1 MEMDMT
7 RRSAGRPKKIS
18 GLEHYSGV
26 AAQRAGAF
34 VSENPALVGGSTAFA
49 VTMFFIAS
57 NALWY
62 QPNAHRETFFQTR
75 SLDAYKAPELPQNH
89 SNLSG
94 KAGGEATFR
103 IVRESAPEADPVV
116 RDIQS
121 ALREMAMYEGEVD
134 GIAGPRTL
142 QAIRDFQARAG
153 LEPNGKVGAP
163 LLDAIRTASVPA
175 PKLKKVAPAEQT
187 FEDIE
192 REASG
197 PNADTVKSIQ
207 AALKKHGHDEIEPD
221 GIAGSKTAAAI
232 KEYQK
237 AKKLKVTGVADEA
250 LVQSMKKSGWL

>member
-1 MEMDMT
+1 MN
-7 RRSAGRPKKIS
+7 RRSAGRPKKAS
-18 GLEHYSGV
+18 LLEQYSGI

-49 VTMFFIAS
+49 VTMFFVAS

-75 SLDAYKAPELPQNH
+75 SLDEYKAPELPQSH
-89 SNLSG
+89 SKLSG

-103 IVRESAPEADPVV
+103 IVRESAPAADPVV

-121 ALREMAMYEGEVD
+121 ALRQMAMYEGAVD

-175 PKLKKVAPAEQT
+175 PKLKKVAAEQT
-187 FEDIE
+187 IEDIE
-192 REASG
+192 REA
-197 PNADTVKSIQ
+197 NAPDAQMIKSIQ

-221 GIAGSKTAAAI
+221 GIAGSKTSAAV
-232 KEYQK
+232 KEFQK
-237 AKKLKVTGVADEA
+237 AKKLKVTGIADEA
-250 LVQSMKKSGWL
+250 VLKAMRKAGWVKE

>member
-1 MEMDMT
+1 MDMT

-18 GLEHYSGV
+18 GLEHYSGL

-34 VSENPALVGGSTAFA
+34 VSENPALVGGSTAFL
-49 VTMFFIAS
+49 VTLFFVAS

-62 QPNAHRETFFQTR
+62 QPNAHRDAFFETR
-75 SLDAYKAPELPQNH
+75 SLEDYKAPQLPEIH
-89 SNLSG
+89 SKLG
-94 KAGGEATFR
+94 AGGGKSDTFR
-103 IVRESAPEADPVV
+103 IVRESVPQADPVV

-121 ALREMAMYEGEVD
+121 ALRQMAMYEGEVD

-142 QAIRDFQARAG
+142 QAIRDFQAKAG
-153 LEPNGKVGAP
+153 LEPNGKVGPP

-187 FEDIE
+187 LEDVIAE
-192 REASG
+192 GADSG
-197 PNADTVKSIQ
+197 MVKSIQ

-221 GIAGSKTAAAI
+221 GIAGSKTNAAI

-250 LVQSMKKSGWL
+250 LLKSMKKSGWL

>member
-1 MEMDMT
+1 MDMT

-18 GLEHYSGV
+18 GLEHYSGL

-62 QPNAHRETFFQTR
+62 QPNAHREAFFATR
-75 SLDAYKAPELPQNH
+75 SLDEYKAPQLPEIH
-89 SNLSG
+89 SKLSG
-94 KAGGEATFR
+94 KSGKEDVFR
-103 IVRESAPEADPVV
+103 IVRETPVEADPVV

-121 ALREMAMYEGEVD
+121 ALRQMAMYEGEVD

-175 PKLKKVAPAEQT
+175 QKPKNPAAEQT
-187 FEDIE
+187 LEEIE
-192 REASG
+192 AASAG
-197 PNADTVKSIQ
+197 PDAGTVKSIQ

-221 GIAGSKTAAAI
+221 GIAGSKTSAAI

-237 AKKLKVTGVADEA
+237 AKKLKVTGAADEA
-250 LVQSMKKSGWL
+250 VLKSMQKSGWIKS

>member
-26 AAQRAGAF
+26 AAQHAGAF
-34 VSENPALVGGSTAFA
+34 VSENPALVGGSTAFL
-49 VTMFFIAS
+49 VTLFFVAS

-62 QPNAHRETFFQTR
+62 QPSAHRDAFFETR
-75 SLDAYKAPELPQNH
+75 SLDEYKAPQLPEIH
-89 SNLSG
+89 STLSG
-94 KAGGEATFR
+94 KTGKQDTFR
-103 IVRESAPEADPVV
+103 IVRETAPEADPVV

-121 ALREMAMYEGEVD
+121 ALRQMAMYEGEVD

-175 PKLKKVAPAEQT
+175 PKLKKAAAEQT
-187 FEDIE
+187 IADIE

-197 PNADTVKSIQ
+197 PAAQMVKSIQ

-221 GIAGSKTAAAI
+221 GIAGSKTSAAV

-250 LVQSMKKSGWL
+250 VLKSMQKSGWL

>member
-34 VSENPALVGGSTAFA
+34 VSENPALVGGSTAFL
-49 VTMFFIAS
+49 VTLFFVAS

-75 SLDAYKAPELPQNH
+75 SLDNYKAPELPEIH
-89 SNLSG
+89 STLSG
-94 KAGGEATFR
+94 KAGKQDTFR
-103 IVRESAPEADPVV
+103 IVRETAPAADPVV

-153 LEPNGKVGAP
+153 LEPNGKVGTP

-175 PKLKKVAPAEQT
+175 PKLKKVAAEQT
-187 FEDIE
+187 LEEVLAE
-192 REASG
+192 RPDAQ
-197 PNADTVKSIQ
+197 TVKAIQ
-207 AALKKHGHDEIEPD
+207 AALKSHGHDEIEPD
-221 GIAGSKTAAAI
+221 GIAGSKTSAAV
-232 KEYQK
+232 KEFQK

-250 LVQSMKKSGWL
+250 VLKAMRKAGWVKG

>member
-1 MEMDMT
+1 MA
-7 RRSAGRPKKIS
+7 RRSAGRPKKASWLEQYS
-18 GLEHYSGV
+18 GL

-49 VTMFFIAS
+49 VTMFFVAS

-75 SLDAYKAPELPQNH
+75 SLDEYKAPELPQNQ
-89 SNLSG
+89 SKLSG
-94 KAGGEATFR
+94 KQGGEATFR
-103 IVRESAPEADPVV
+103 IVRETAPESDPVV

-121 ALREMAMYEGEVD
+121 ALRQLAMYEGDVD

-163 LLDAIRTASVPA
+163 LLDAIRTASVPS
-175 PKLKKVAPAEQT
+175 PKLKRVAPPEQT
-187 FEDIE
+187 IEDIE
-192 REASG
+192 REASA
-197 PNADTVKSIQ
+197 PDADMVKTIQ
-207 AALKKHGHDEIEPD
+207 AALKANGFEEIEPD

-237 AKKLKVTGVADEA
+237 ARKLKATGVADEA
-250 LVQSMKKSGWL
+250 LVKSMRKAGWIEG